1 MSIFHE
7 WLENVR
13 ASKLQLLPF
22 DTRVEAIHYKIPLV
36 DSTVV
41 RAIESSKTGP
51 WICGGACLRWYQG
64 QQITDCGADIDVYV
78 ASQKQVEEVT
88 QRLSSLKGFHVVTT
102 TNNAITCRIR
112 DGHEIIIQI
121 ITKLIISKPTT
132 IKDVI
137 DTFDMSVCKVGF
149 DGSDFYVASD
159 HFFDDARTKTIRMD
173 APYQKGALT
182 RVLKYMSQGYKPV
195 PGLFNDLLDCDSA
208 LESLADEYDA

>member
-1 MSIFHE
+1 MSIFDE
-7 WLENVR
+7 W
-13 ASKLQLLPF
+13 ASKPQLLPF

-36 DSTVV
+36 DTTVV

-112 DGHEIIIQI
+112 DGHEITIQI

-149 DGSDFYVASD
+149 DGSDFYMA
-159 HFFDDARTKTIRMD
+159 
-173 APYQKGALT
+173 
-182 RVLKYMSQGYKPV
+182 
-195 PGLFNDLLDCDSA
+195 
-208 LESLADEYDA
+208 